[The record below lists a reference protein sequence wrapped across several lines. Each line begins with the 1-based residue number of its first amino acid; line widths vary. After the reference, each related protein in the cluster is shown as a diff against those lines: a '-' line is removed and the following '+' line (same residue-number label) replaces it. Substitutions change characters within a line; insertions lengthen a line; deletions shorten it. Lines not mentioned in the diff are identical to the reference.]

1 MQNTTTDILKATHRK
16 LFSSPFAVEKGADPS
31 VHSHFRPVSLN
42 ENVCCIHSAS
52 GPSTNGVLFCLTFQA
67 TVHCAFSAYPITP
80 DSLGGKYNVVHIG
93 RVASPKIKTAP
104 SHPTLV
110 WGVRGGHKL
119 NEYPEVKLQC
129 TQKKQLLKS
138 PLWKEKE
145 DDTTQEG
152 CWDQTQTTTATTVF
166 FCLKKTCQAPKKKFG
181 PLQNCFLF
189 FEPFF
194 NDKVSSP
201 SVKWHL
207 SHYGFA
213 CA

>member
-31 VHSHFRPVSLN
+31 VHSHFR
-42 ENVCCIHSAS
+42 S
-52 GPSTNGVLFCLTFQA
+52 GFFERKRLLYPFGFWSFDQRGFICLTFQA

-145 DDTTQEG
+145 
-152 CWDQTQTTTATTVF
+152 ATKRKRVVETK
-166 FCLKKTCQAPKKKFG
+166 LKQR
-181 PLQNCFLF
+181 QQQLF
-189 FEPFF
+189 
-194 NDKVSSP
+194 SS
-201 SVKWHL
+201 V
-207 SHYGFA
+207 
-213 CA
+213 